1 MGESGTRT
9 VARHEQA
16 PRSGE
21 IKAQIHTH
29 LNTTIQMN
37 TIEEK
42 INSLII
48 FRQFKKLPKQK
59 KFNMAYRVS
68 NAIVK
73 VGGLGLDGH
82 ELLFMDGS
90 RAPLV
95 ISRTNVLKLLRGET
109 IETDMFIDNGM
120 LEIQPFNDQITK
132 TYAEGQKQNA
142 HVHPVFANILNSF

>member
-1 MGESGTRT
+1 
-9 VARHEQA
+9 
-16 PRSGE
+16 
-21 IKAQIHTH
+21 
-29 LNTTIQMN
+29 MN

-48 FRQFKKLPKQK
+48 LRQFKKAPKQK
-59 KFNMAYRVS
+59 KFNMAYRVNS
-68 NAIVK
+68 AIIK
-73 VGGLGLDGH
+73 VGGLGVDGH

-120 LEIQPFNDQITK
+120 FEIQPFNDQITK
-132 TYAEGQKQNA
+132 TYAEGQKQNT
-142 HVHPVFANILNSF
+142 HVHPVFANILNPF